1 MKEYQTVRGMRDFLP
16 DETRK
21 REYVLGTIQEL
32 FKKYGFQ
39 PMETPAVEYFELLAR
54 KGGAGEEIKKEIYYF
69 KDQGGRE
76 LGLRFD
82 LTVPTARVVAS
93 NPNLPKPFKRMMIGR
108 VWRYDRPGAGRYREF
123 WQADIDV
130 FGSKS
135 ALADAE
141 CIAAVCEI
149 MDKLG
154 FKDFKVRVNNRKLLE
169 GLAVLRGVKE
179 AQMRDVFRSLDKLD
193 KIGRDGVEKELM
205 EKGFDE
211 SLVEKLLDIT
221 EVSGS
226 LDNVLKKTSS
236 LGKNDLID
244 EGVRELGELLDFLK
258 LLGLE
263 KKTTV
268 DLSLARGLDYYTGNV
283 FEGVVEGGK
292 WSVAGGGR
300 YDTLVERYGGRPTP
314 ATGIS
319 IGVERVIQLMDER
332 GLFPKLTRDFV
343 YVAPANDEVRVK
355 ALEITQMIRNAGIPA
370 ETDLMKRKLGKQL
383 SYADSIGASKV
394 VVVGPKDLE
403 EGKLTIRDMKSG
415 KEVKIAMEML
425 LDVLKST
432 IGKSRSGKKL
442 KTMSGVEKI

>member
-1 MKEYQTVRGMRDFLP
+1 MVKYQTVRGMRDFLP
-16 DETRK
+16 KEMRK
-21 REYVLGTIQEL
+21 REYVFEVIKEV
-32 FKKYGFQ
+32 FERYGFQ

-82 LTVPTARVVAS
+82 LTVPTSRVVAS
-93 NPNLPKPFKRMMIGR
+93 NPDLPKPYKRMMIGR

-123 WQADIDV
+123 WQADVDV
-130 FGSKS
+130 FGSES
-135 ALADAE
+135 PLADAE
-141 CIAAVCEI
+141 CIAVVCEV

-154 FKDFKVRVNNRKLLE
+154 FKDFKIKVNNRKLLE
-169 GLAVLRGVKE
+169 GLAILCGVRKDQVE
-179 AQMRDVFRSLDKLD
+179 EVFRSLDKLD
-193 KIGRDGVEKELM
+193 KVGREGVEKELS

-211 SLVEKLLDIT
+211 ELIKKLLDVT
-221 EVSGS
+221 EVSGD
-226 LDNVLKKTSS
+226 LKDVLEKTRS
-236 LGKNDLID
+236 LGGNKLVD
-244 EGVRELGELLDFLK
+244 EGAKELEELFNFLMV
-258 LLGLE
+258 LGLE
-263 KKTTV
+263 KKVIV

-300 YDTLVERYGGRPTP
+300 YDTLVEKYGGRPTP

-332 GLFPKLTRDFV
+332 KLFPELTRNLV
-343 YVAPANDEVRVK
+343 YVAPANDEVRAK
-355 ALEITQMIRNAGIPA
+355 TLEVTQKIREAGIPA
-370 ETDLMKRKLGKQL
+370 ETDLMNRKLGKQF

-415 KEVKIAMEML
+415 EEVKV
-425 LDVLKST
+425 DV
-432 IGKSRSGKKL
+432 KKVVDAL
-442 KTMSGVEKI
+442 KTMLEK